1 MQNKRI
7 LNTDARRKVKRS
19 QDRATRNLSTR
30 GWRHDGLWWHSPYT
44 GTRYLKRDA
53 LHVEEL
59 RAWAESD
66 SAFLN
71 DKDHSMWV
79 KKLEDDNAL
88 VTMDEAS
95 KRCRRTQELKR
106 MAVL

>member
-1 MQNKRI
+1 MPDEK
-7 LNTDARRKVKRS
+7 LNEAKIE
-19 QDRATRNLSTR
+19 ATENLVTR
-30 GWRHDGLWWHSPYT
+30 GWRHDGLWWYSPYT

-59 RAWAESD
+59 RAWSESD

-79 KKLEDDNAL
+79 KKVEDDNAL
-88 VTMDEAS
+88 ITVEEAAA
-95 KRCRRTQELKR
+95 KARHALELRRVARL
-106 MAVL
+106 